1 VPRKPAPPKAPMS
14 DDAARAA
21 AISALPTGVVGAKG
35 RYSVDRPNQL
45 GLLNYFIAPAGP
57 DDTWRSGKLDDRTLS
72 RMNPTQLMQLLV
84 DVSPDVSRALW
95 DHLRLCNPGWECYVY
110 KPGTETEDQAG
121 TDALHAF
128 WDLLESY
135 YGTIDVT
142 INRILIGG
150 WLRGAFFGELV
161 LGDASGAGPN
171 AAPPRR
177 SRIVPI
183 DIATPDPASIRFKVV
198 DGGDRGPVSQMG
210 QWQAGQ
216 FIPLDR
222 PTIRYIPV
230 DPLPGIPYGRPIVT
244 PSLFSAVFLLGILH
258 DIRRVVQQQGYPRID
273 VSIDA
278 EALMKMMPNDVR
290 NNSAAQ
296 KAWIDA
302 TVQGV
307 TDYIRGLQPDDTY
320 VHMSAIS
327 VNRPVGAVDSS
338 SLGAIDSLI
347 KSLERFL
354 TRALKT
360 MPLLM
365 GTTDGVSEANANRQW
380 EIHAAGVKSLQHPV
394 ECMLEWFFTLALQ
407 VQGITAD
414 VEFRFGELRAAE
426 MLRDAQTE
434 ALVIMNNLSLYLFGI
449 QDQEAF
455 SMAVTGND
463 PARPFPIAIPST
475 FAAFTDPDAPTPE
488 PAAPDPNAG
497 NPGATSDPTQAA
509 ADAADVQADPGSNR
523 QTKGIRNWRRD
534 GRGIES
540 PGVRFLRPGRKKPGR
555 FGSQRVPGA
564 DAPMLDL
571 PLTVD
576 YSTLDRAK
584 LAAIWD
590 LTHPDFAGLLDAASV
605 E

>member
-1 VPRKPAPPKAPMS
+1 MPRKTPAPLKPPLS
-14 DDAARAA
+14 DDAARAVA
-21 AISALPTGVVGAKG
+21 MSALPAGIAGAKG
-35 RYSVDRPNQL
+35 RFSVDRPNQI
-45 GLLNYFIAPAGP
+45 GLLRYFLPPSGP
-57 DDTWRSGKLDDRTLS
+57 DSTWRSGNLDDRTLS

-110 KPGTETEDQAG
+110 KSGTETEDQAG
-121 TDALHAF
+121 TDALHSF

-135 YGTIDVT
+135 YGTIDVV
-142 INRILIGG
+142 INRLLIGG

-161 LGDASGAGPN
+161 LGGSPGSDAPGA
-171 AAPPRR
+171 RR
-177 SRIVPI
+177 TSRTFPI
-183 DIATPDPASIRFKVV
+183 DIATPDPASIRFQEV
-198 DGGDRGPVSQMG
+198 DGGDRGPVPQMG
-210 QWQAGQ
+210 QWQAGE
-216 FIPLDR
+216 FVPLDR

-230 DPLPGIPYGRPIVT
+230 DPLPGVPYGRPIVT

-258 DIRRVVQQQGYPRID
+258 DIRRVVQQQGYPRLD

-278 EALMKMMPNDVR
+278 EVIKGLMPRDVMQ
-290 NNSAAQ
+290 NSAAQ

-307 TDYIRGLQPDDTY
+307 TDYIRGLEPDDTY
-320 VHMSAIS
+320 VHLSSIT

-354 TRALKT
+354 VRALKT

-394 ECMLEWFFTLALQ
+394 ETMLEWFFTLALR
-407 VQGITAD
+407 VQGINAD

-434 ALVIMNNLSLYLFGI
+434 ALVILNNLSKYLFGLTD
-449 QDQEAF
+449 QDE
-455 SMAVTGND
+455 MAMSTTGND
-463 PARPFPIAIPST
+463 PVRPFPIAIPSG
-475 FAAFTDPDAPTPE
+475 FIPFLNPDVPAPVQT
-488 PAAPDPNAG
+488 APP
-497 NPGATSDPTQAA
+497 ATSDPAQAA
-509 ADAADVQADPGSNR
+509 GDAAAAEADPGSAR
-523 QTKGIRNWRRD
+523 ARKPKGIRNWRRD

-540 PGVRFLRPGRKKPGR
+540 AGVRFLRPGRKKPGR
-555 FGSQRVPGA
+555 FGSQRVPGS

-571 PLTVD
+571 PLSVD

-584 LAAIWD
+584 IGAIWD